1 MPRSA
6 ASDLGLHCL
15 PMSMSHKKDTRLIWV
30 NVLVAFFIQK
40 DGVNVVCCAYK
51 PAAASCITPANEK
64 QCYLIMLSFRQN
76 ILPKIYDIT

>member
-40 DGVNVVCCAYK
+40 DGVNVVCCSYNRRL
-51 PAAASCITPANEK
+51 PAVLHHLPANENDV
-64 QCYLIMLSFRQN
+64 M
-76 ILPKIYDIT
+76 